1 MDINEKSYL
10 IREACFNVHNI
21 LGPGLLESVYHSA
34 LKYELKIMG
43 FSIDSEIPLP
53 VIYREQNLGHGFRID
68 ILVDNSIIIELKSVE
83 TLAPV
88 HSKQVLTYLKIA
100 KKELGFLV
108 NFNSKSLDKY
118 NLIRI
123 INSQ

>member
-10 IREACFNVHNI
+10 IRKAFFNVHNI
-21 LGPGLLESVYHSA
+21 LGTGLLESVYHSA
-34 LKYELKIMG
+34 LKYELELMG

-108 NFNSKSLDKY
+108 KFNSKSLDKY

-123 INSQ
+123 INSK

>member
-10 IREACFNVHNI
+10 IRKACFNVHNI
-21 LGPGLLESVYHSA
+21 
-34 LKYELKIMG
+34 
-43 FSIDSEIPLP
+43 
-53 VIYREQNLGHGFRID
+53 
-68 ILVDNSIIIELKSVE
+68 
-83 TLAPV
+83 LAPV

-123 INSQ
+123 INSK